1 MDLNYILNS
10 PLDQNTTEEANAQQT
25 NEILDLLYKTVQ
37 PKLAGRGK
45 TVWRIYN
52 LSATFL

>member
-45 TVWRIYN
+45 TVYKR
-52 LSATFL
+52 